1 MYYHQVRGPLNKEES
16 DDGADDA
23 PIHVIM
29 IIKKGIAYLLINRR
43 GCTTA
48 VV

>member
-23 PIHVIM
+23 PIIM